1 MKKIL
6 LAALVIAC
14 SFTVRADGPN
24 EKVLDAFNK
33 TFRGAQEISWSESVL
48 TYEVRFKQ
56 EEVVSR
62 VTYDKQGN
70 IVRTLR
76 YYYEQQLPIL
86 VLTKVKDRF
95 PGKKVFGVTEES
107 YNETTTYHIVLED
120 EKSWMDVTSDSYG
133 SLTVEKKYKKSN

>member
-6 LAALVIAC
+6 LAAFVIAC
-14 SFTVRADGPN
+14 SFSVRADEPN

-33 TFRGAQEISWSESVL
+33 TFRGAQEISWSENNY

-56 EEVVSR
+56 NEVVSR

-76 YYYEQQLPIL
+76 YYYEQQLPML
-86 VLTKVKDRF
+86 VLSKVKNRF
-95 PGKKVFGVTEES
+95 PSKKVFGVTEES
-107 YNETTTYHIVLED
+107 FDETTIYHIVLED

-133 SLTVEKKYKKSN
+133 SLTVEKKYKKN